1 MNETAIIGGLP
12 SGLTDSQRTVTSN
25 KIRQFVK
32 ASVPLLRKS
41 TEYKGIHTVYSGFN
55 THFKDMFPG
64 CDVRLVTR
72 ALEKEQ
78 LIALVPTRGGVML
91 YLWDNKPESYAGPAA
106 DRTEVQDAIRK
117 AMAQLESDNNHNDDN
132 LDNENS

>member
-1 MNETAIIGGLP
+1 MSENTNVIADGLP
-12 SGLTDSQRTVTSN
+12 STLNDTQRNAVST
-25 KIRQFVK
+25 KIRQFVR
-32 ASVPLLRKS
+32 ASVPLLRTS

-55 THFKDMFPG
+55 THFKDLFPG

-91 YLWDNKPESYAGPAA
+91 YLWDNKPESYSGPAA

-117 AMAQLESDNNHNDDN
+117 AMAELDAAN
-132 LDNENS
+132 LDNDNG